1 MTSSVGTRTSKIWSC
16 MSIDSTRLRRFA
28 RTFSSWPEYACT
40 TYQRASLAETALLT
54 AMFILPRRLRRHR
67 WCGGWR
73 HGCHRGGGSRRC
85 GGCCCRLLSDRLLD
99 TEAQEI
105 VRRTDE
111 RGEDDHRRDHD
122 AGHAHQLVARRPD
135 DLLQFFPDAT
145 EIADR
150 ASPSGSGGRQ
160 GRPWWP
166 GAARG
171 ASSLGH

>member
-16 MSIDSTRLRRFA
+16 MSIDSTRLSRFA

-67 WCGGWR
+67 WCGCR
-73 HGCHRGGGSRRC
+73 RCGCYRCGGRC
-85 GGCCCRLLSDRLLD
+85 GGCRSRLLCDRPLD
-99 TEAQEI
+99 AEAQQV
-105 VRRTDE
+105 VRGPDKD
-111 RGEDDHRRDHD
+111 GEQDDCRDHD
-122 AGHAHQLVARRPD
+122 AGNAHELVASGPD

-145 EIADR
+145 QVADR
-150 ASPSGSGGRQ
+150 TPPPRGGGWE
-160 GRPWWP
+160 GRARRP